1 MKPQF
6 VERKKKVGICF
17 RFGAECHISTDCK
30 QAGRLK
36 YVNEIK
42 DLDMTINKTN
52 FIYLDKF
59 RISPIIGT
67 GADENYITKTLV
79 N

>member
-1 MKPQF
+1 LWKERRKWSYVSDVELSVTFPQI
-6 VERKKKVGICF
+6 VSRRE
-17 RFGAECHISTDCK
+17 D
-30 QAGRLK
+30 
-36 YVNEIK
+36 VNEIK